1 MADELK
7 TIDDD
12 LLYDWDH
19 SKMVRIEIY
28 HPDDFLKIKET
39 LTRVGIGNRSSSILT
54 QSCHILHRG
63 GEYYIVH
70 FKELFRL
77 EGRPSDITL
86 TDIARR
92 NTIIGLLE
100 QWNLLKVVDA
110 NRIQSKLP
118 VSQVCV
124 VPYSEK
130 SKWLLQ
136 SKHRLGRKKNGK

>member
-1 MADELK
+1 MVEELK
-7 TIDDD
+7 TLNDE

-19 SKMVRIEIY
+19 SKMIRIELSD
-28 HPDDFLKIKET
+28 PNDFLKIKET
-39 LTRVGIGNRSSSILT
+39 LTRIGVGNRHSSILT

-77 EGRPSDITL
+77 ENRPSDITL

-100 QWNLLKVVDA
+100 QWNLLKVVDPSK
-110 NRIQSKLP
+110 IQSKLP

-124 VPYSEK
+124 VPFSEK
-130 SKWLLQ
+130 SKWKLQ
-136 SKHRLGRKKNGK
+136 AKHRLGKKSS